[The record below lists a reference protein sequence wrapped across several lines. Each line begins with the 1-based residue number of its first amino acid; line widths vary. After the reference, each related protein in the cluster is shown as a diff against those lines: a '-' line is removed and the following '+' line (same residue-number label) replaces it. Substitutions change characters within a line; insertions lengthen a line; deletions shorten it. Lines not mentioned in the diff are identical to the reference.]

1 MTLRPSLESKYSDNV
16 TAEGL
21 SVYKAAKQI
30 NVKMPGLKKTAT
42 ASTDDSPLR
51 QEVIVEEE
59 IQHLDEQD
67 MVGTSFDM
75 LLDQSK
81 QRDTIGKSI
90 LFKTQKSNYVE
101 EGPCLSSNP
110 VSIIITNIPSFK
122 GGRANPW
129 MESEQETMGI
139 KDANRNTL
147 IAHDLQDMFVEQS
160 VCDGLL
166 EMTVA
171 QTLLDVARDH
181 YRRGGQAEGPF
192 EIKFNDQGDFENGVN
207 FIQVDGEFLKCEGLL
222 SIKFSLT
229 PNLNE
234 GSVWCRARSIFVD
247 DDARSSLLLG
257 S

>member
-139 KDANRNTL
+139 KDANRFDDTL
-147 IAHDLQDMFVEQS
+147 AAPSGHVEQLGTS
-160 VCDGLL
+160 FCYARLVCG
-166 EMTVA
+166 
-171 QTLLDVARDH
+171 AR
-181 YRRGGQAEGPF
+181 GCCFGPCQA
-192 EIKFNDQGDFENGVN
+192 D
-207 FIQVDGEFLKCEGLL
+207 
-222 SIKFSLT
+222 
-229 PNLNE
+229 
-234 GSVWCRARSIFVD
+234 
-247 DDARSSLLLG
+247 SSLRR